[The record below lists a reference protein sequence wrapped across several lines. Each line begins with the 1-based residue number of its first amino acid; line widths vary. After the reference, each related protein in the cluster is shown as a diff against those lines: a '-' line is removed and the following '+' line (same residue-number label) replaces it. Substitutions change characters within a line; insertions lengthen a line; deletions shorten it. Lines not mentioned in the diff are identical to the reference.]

1 MADLLSLLAGSL
13 GGEQD
18 YWAQDPFFGAGR
30 SVASWDLPRP
40 TSNAEA
46 IFGPALQGGLAGL
59 LTGYGMKSANQSAY
73 KDYSSILRPLQG
85 QSDFVGPPTEEQALH
100 GYLSETAPEGWT
112 PKIGKSDLVLASLMQ
127 EAQREQEAKKLERQY
142 DMEKLL
148 AGKGVAISPD
158 GTELTPIPGLAEA
171 EAQASALKKSS
182 EIKAEREA
190 KGAIAD
196 LPPVVQTELGKSKA
210 VVDEARSIAS
220 ALEESGKSWTDLQT
234 QKAFSGADKDGIA
247 LALKNLADKLARAR
261 TGAAMSKEEVKLY
274 SDLVGGDLSASPK
287 QVASLLKKLAEAE
300 SRTAKSQIDF
310 HTTAQSGNPDALK
323 GAFDMQMPTPPP
335 GYELTGK
342 KDSSGNWGIR
352 RTR

>member
-85 QSDFVGPPTEEQALH
+85 QSEFVGPPTEDQMLH
-100 GYLSETAPEGWT
+100 SYLSETAPEGWT

-127 EAQREQEAKKLERQY
+127 EAQREQDLKRLERQY

-182 EIKAEREA
+182 EIEAERKA
-190 KGAIAD
+190 KGTNAD
-196 LPPVVQTELGKSKA
+196 LEKLPDGIKT
-210 VVDEARSIAS
+210 SIAKQNAIVEQAS
-220 ALEESGKSWTDLQT
+220 KLGSELVKGGESWLGMQGAKR
-234 QKAFSGADKDGIA
+234 FSGLDKEGVA
-247 LALKNLADKLARAR
+247 ARISDLVDRVIRIR
-261 TGAAMSKEEVKLY
+261 TGATAPPEEVDRLTRSIVGDGTATPEQMGKL
-274 SDLVGGDLSASPK
+274 
-287 QVASLLKKLAEAE
+287 LLQFANSEMENAQ
-300 SRTAKSQIDF
+300 AQIDF
-310 HTTAQSGNPDALK
+310 FDKGLGQEAQSYIIKTAPNGQRYKVLV
-323 GAFDMQMPTPPP
+323 
-335 GYELTGK
+335 GK
-342 KDSSGNWGIR
+342 
-352 RTR
+352 